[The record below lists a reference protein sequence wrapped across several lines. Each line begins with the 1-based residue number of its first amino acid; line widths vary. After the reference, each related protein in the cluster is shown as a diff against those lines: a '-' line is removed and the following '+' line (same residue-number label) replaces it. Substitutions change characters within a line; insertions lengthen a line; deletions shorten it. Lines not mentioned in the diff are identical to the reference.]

1 MNASS
6 PAEADHAG
14 PLTPAGVARL
24 FHEARQSRAADS
36 SSDNSLPFHH
46 AAAHALLLRH
56 ATDAQ
61 QTAASCRALCHFIE
75 EISRGH
81 DLASSSGDDHQSHSL
96 QHLVEAAWA
105 ALAVALS
112 RERYLG
118 GGAELQLARLVF
130 TLCDGRPRDAS
141 RGEAASPPAPL
152 QAATRSALHD
162 ASINMVAVIISRLV
176 DMFRGKR
183 QHPPLRQQALEAL
196 GALVPCLDVATLARF
211 LPGIASALAHV
222 LIGDASIGKQVSV
235 AASDC
240 WGAVLQ
246 ARFALAASVTPAA
259 DDNADATAPFA
270 ERVRHAAAPKV
281 PAASP
286 VLPAAAEEAARLL
299 TLLRRI
305 YGPDAGHFS
314 SLRHAAPAARRAAA
328 TACATVLRALAPV
341 SGLEPAPSVLLPALA
356 ELAADRDADV
366 SVHAI
371 GTFRSLE
378 QDTSRRELEACLE
391 KLLTGDDR
399 ATGVQRLAGMLE
411 LLTVAAAS
419 ATTTTDRRE
428 SLPAVRSF
436 FLERPEAMSRLLHM
450 VSMSGD
456 RAPPAGTG
464 ADDSV
469 LRGGVPIARLLVR
482 TQCLDLV
489 AEQALSQSLPANA
502 TAQAHCPRMLC
513 FLNELMRAA
522 VDASG
527 DHASSSC
534 AEVIGFCADT
544 LQAYTQLEDQW
555 SHWPTLALYAL
566 DGMTVVAESG
576 RIAVDEYRRRFLY
589 AQLVP
594 VLGCAAG
601 EGAASV
607 AAHRALEAMAHA
619 AGYPSAAVMVRARLS
634 GIAAQAASPMLLSQ
648 VMRMVGEGAA
658 LLLEDKI
665 QYTVHAML
673 FEEDAEAERSL
684 ALLQAAGTALA
695 ADFQHAS
702 NGGADGGPDH
712 GEDAARMRIADDI
725 FQAARNACHRSSVTV
740 RCRAVRLMCQVMV
753 GLAGQEK
760 RVLPFIAQALDTIP
774 AALHGAPARALT
786 PCIELIA
793 EAFRTAGWFAQ
804 SRTELLWRAL
814 LPYLPPHRSTPAT
827 VRQRAPLRTPRT
839 AAGAAI
845 RWNAVADVC
854 QLLRALPPAALP
866 KIALEA
872 EPVIDDVVRQLD
884 AVRETTPTQSRAK
897 EQALALLS
905 KLRAA
910 SADACDRE

>member
-6 PAEADHAG
+6 PADADHTC

-24 FHEARQSRAADS
+24 FHEARQSRATDPP
-36 SSDNSLPFHH
+36 SDNSLPLHH
-46 AAAHALLLRH
+46 AAAQVLLLRH

-61 QTAASCRALCHFIE
+61 ETEASCRALCHFIE

-81 DLASSSGDDHQSHSL
+81 DLMSSSGDDHQSHSL
-96 QHLVEAAWA
+96 QYLVKATWA

-112 RERYLG
+112 REGYLG
-118 GGAELQLARLVF
+118 GDAELQLARLVV
-130 TLCDGRPRDAS
+130 TLCDGRPRDAF
-141 RGEAASPPAPL
+141 RGEAAMPHAPL

-162 ASINMVAVIISRLV
+162 ASVSMVAVTISRLV

-196 GALVPCLDVATLARF
+196 GALVPCLDVPTLARF

-222 LIGDASIGKQVSV
+222 LIGDASIGKQVSI

-246 ARFALAASVTPAA
+246 ARFALAMSVTPATDDSA
-259 DDNADATAPFA
+259 DTTAPFA
-270 ERVRHAAAPKV
+270 ERVRHAGAPKV
-281 PAASP
+281 SAVSP
-286 VLPAAAEEAARLL
+286 LLPAATEEAARLL
-299 TLLRRI
+299 TLLQRI

-314 SLRHAAPAARRAAA
+314 SLRHAAPAARCAAA
-328 TACATVLRALAPV
+328 TTCATVLRALAPV
-341 SGLEPAPSVLLPALA
+341 SGLEAAPSVLLPALA

-366 SVHAI
+366 SVHTI
-371 GTFRSLE
+371 RMFRSLE
-378 QDTSRRELEACLE
+378 QNAARRELEACLE
-391 KLLTGDDR
+391 KLLTGVDR
-399 ATGVQRLAGMLE
+399 ARGVQRLEGMLE
-411 LLTVAAAS
+411 LLTAAA
-419 ATTTTDRRE
+419 AAADRHE
-428 SLPAVRSF
+428 SLSAMRSF
-436 FLERPEAMSRLLHM
+436 FLERPEAMSRLLYM

-456 RAPPAGTG
+456 RAPAADTG

-469 LRGGVPIARLLVR
+469 LREGVIIARLLVR

-489 AEQALSQSLPANA
+489 AEQALPQLLAANA
-502 TAQAHCPRMLC
+502 TARAHCPAMLC

-527 DHASSSC
+527 DHTPSSC
-534 AEVIGFCADT
+534 AEAIGFCADT
-544 LQAYTQLEDQW
+544 LQAYTQLEGEW
-555 SHWPTLALYAL
+555 SHRPTLALCAL

-594 VLGCAAG
+594 VLGCAAR

-619 AGYPSAAVMVRARLS
+619 GGYPSAAVMVRARLS

-673 FEEDAEAERSL
+673 FEEDVEAERSF

-702 NGGADGGPDH
+702 NGGADGRPDH
-712 GEDAARMRIADDI
+712 GEDAARMRIVEDI

-740 RCRAVRLMCQVMV
+740 RCEAIRLMCQVMV

-760 RVLPFIAQALDTIP
+760 RVLPFIAQALDAIP

-786 PCIELIA
+786 PCVELITV
-793 EAFRTAGWFAQ
+793 AFRTASWFAQ

-814 LPYLPPHRSTPAT
+814 LTYLPLHGSTPAT
-827 VRQRAPLRTPRT
+827 VRQRAPPRT
-839 AAGAAI
+839 TRPAASAAI

-854 QLLRALPPAALP
+854 QLLSALPPAALS

-872 EPVIDDVVRQLD
+872 EPLIDDVVRQLD
-884 AVRETTPTQSRAK
+884 AMRETTPTQSRARD
-897 EQALALLS
+897 QALALLN
-905 KLRAA
+905 KLHAA
-910 SADACDRE
+910 SEGACNRE